1 MKSKTLV
8 LTIQDPLVDGEEKF
22 EKAIA
27 VLAKAT
33 KTEFEIEHN
42 HEAETTP
49 YKAVR
54 DHKDMTHKVIQ
65 DGLFKI
71 LSNISR
77 QWLGL
82 TMRKAVGDS
91 DPYKLAGKIFIN
103 PKTGKELTNKEWKAI
118 QKNLTK
124 VFGHLYGKTAEALT
138 KQALAMGKILQE
150 MKPDIR
156 YLTGTNNINMDLFT
170 DVTKA
175 PDIFRSTLAWSNIHT
190 GELIQEMTVKSR
202 RKVVDRILTG
212 YQNGES
218 SRDLQESLFEEF
230 STMNKDWRRI
240 VETEIATNFN
250 NGYLKAEIHNHK
262 GTDPIFMMGI
272 SGAGAC
278 SFCADNVDGKM
289 FVLLESPPP
298 SGETVEVD
306 GETYTAIWPGKNN
319 FGRKRKE
326 WWVSSGTQHPHCFC
340 TFTVVNSD
348 VMAYEKKLR
357 DAME

>member
-1 MKSKTLV
+1 MKSKSLV
-8 LTIQDPLVDGEEKF
+8 LTIEDPLVDGEEKF
-22 EKAIA
+22 EKAVA

-33 KTEFEIEHN
+33 KTEFEIEHT
-42 HEAETTP
+42 HGGETTP

-54 DHKDMTHKVIQ
+54 DHTDTTHKVIE
-65 DGLFKI
+65 DALFTI
-71 LSNISR
+71 LSNISKE
-77 QWLGL
+77 WLGL

-91 DPYKLAGKIFIN
+91 DPYKLAGKVFIN
-103 PKTGKELTNKEWKAI
+103 PKTGKQLTNREWKAI
-118 QKNLTK
+118 QKSLTK
-124 VFGHLYGKTAEALT
+124 VFGHLYGKTAEAIT

-150 MKPDIR
+150 MNPNVR
-156 YLTGTNNINMDLFT
+156 YLTGTNNINLDLFT
-170 DVTKA
+170 DVVKA

-190 GELIQEMTVKSR
+190 GELIQEMTAKSR

-212 YQNGES
+212 YENGES

-262 GTDPIFMMGI
+262 GLDPIFMMGI

-278 SFCADNVDGKM
+278 SFCAGNVDGNV
-289 FVLLESPPP
+289 FVLLESPPGI
-298 SGETVEVD
+298 GETVEIN

-319 FGRKRKE
+319 FGRKRAD
-326 WWVSSGTQHPHCFC
+326 WWVSSGTQHPHCLC
-340 TFTVVNSD
+340 TFTYIDKNVYE
-348 VMAYEKKLR
+348 YEKKLKE
-357 DAME
+357 AME